1 MPFSTRSF
9 RPSPVRA
16 GAFVLAVG
24 RRVYVSRSEDGPVRV
39 TLTDDA
45 GTNALATL
53 ADGHEVE
60 ILAWRPRGSGTRY
73 HVRSTR
79 EDLEGW
85 VAVGNLRRLAV
96 APPISAPSPTVSA
109 PPPPRARESG
119 YSGRRFGQRAH

>member
-24 RRVYVSRSEDGPVRV
+24 RRVYVARSEDGPGGV
-39 TLTDDA
+39 TLTDDT

-60 ILAWRPRGSGTRY
+60 ILAWRPRGAGTRY
-73 HVRSTR
+73 HVRSTH
-79 EDLEGW
+79 DGLEGW

-96 APPISAPSPTVSA
+96 ALPVSA
-109 PPPPRARESG
+109 PTPAISAPPRARESG